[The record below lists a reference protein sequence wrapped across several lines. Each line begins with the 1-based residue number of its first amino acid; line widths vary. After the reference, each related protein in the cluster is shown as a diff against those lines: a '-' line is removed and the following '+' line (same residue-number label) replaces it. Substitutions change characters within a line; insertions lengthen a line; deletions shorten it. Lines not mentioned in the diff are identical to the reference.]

1 MVGVGVVIVMHIIL
15 GWALLNGLARK
26 VVEVVKGPIE
36 TKIIEEV
43 KPPPPPPPE
52 NLPPP
57 PKLPPPP
64 PAFMPP
70 PEVQIQNPPP
80 APAITVQTGAA
91 AAGAAGDDR
100 AAAGARAAP
109 PAPPA
114 PPARVAPQVNFNTD
128 CAKPAYP
135 PAAARAEARAWCAS
149 RSRWVSMARPPPPRS
164 PRRPGPS
171 REHKLLDRAA
181 EAAIRDTCKFK
192 PGTVDGKP
200 EPLTTFVEYVWKLRV
215 VELNPWRRAACR
227 ACAIARAVR
236 VGGIMPLKNNLR
248 ALLAAAAA
256 VPVDPAAAQRWR
268 SHRRP
273 PHPKRRAPAAA
284 APAAPHGDQ
293 GDDRQPLRP
302 RGAVEA
308 G

>member
-1 MVGVGVVIVMHIIL
+1 VNYAEQQRNPTKHMVGISVVIVMHIIL

-64 PAFMPP
+64 PAYMPP

-80 APAITVQTGAA
+80 APAITVQTVPPPPAPPVTIA
-91 AAGAAGDDR
+91 PPPAPEP
-100 AAAGARAAP
+100 AP

-114 PPARVAPQVNFNTD
+114 PSRVAPQVNFNTD
-128 CAKPAYP
+128 CTKPAYP
-135 PAAARAEARAWCAS
+135 PAAARAEVQGVVRIKVTVGIDGKATATEIAKTS
-149 RSRWVSMARPPPPRS
+149 
-164 PRRPGPS
+164 GPS

-200 EPLTTFVEYVWKLRV
+200 EPLTTFVEYDWKL
-215 VELNPWRRAACR
+215 
-227 ACAIARAVR
+227 
-236 VGGIMPLKNNLR
+236 
-248 ALLAAAAA
+248 
-256 VPVDPAAAQRWR
+256 Q
-268 SHRRP
+268 
-273 PHPKRRAPAAA
+273 
-284 APAAPHGDQ
+284 
-293 GDDRQPLRP
+293 
-302 RGAVEA
+302 
-308 G
+308 

>member
-80 APAITVQTGAA
+80 RARDHRADRAA
-91 AAGAAGDDR
+91 AASAAGDDR

-114 PPARVAPQVNFNTD
+114 PAARARPAIANFNDLRT
-128 CAKPAYP
+128 KPRRLSAGR
-135 PAAARAEARAWCAS
+135 ARAEATGLTRIKVHG
-149 RSRWVSMARPPPPRS
+149 RRRWQGRHRDRDRQDGQARRVSTSM
-164 PRRPGPS
+164 
-171 REHKLLDRAA
+171 LDRAA
-181 EAAIRDTCKFK
+181 ERRSATPANSN
-192 PGTVDGKP
+192 PGRVDGKP
-200 EPLTTFVEYVWKLRV
+200 AAADHS
-215 VELNPWRRAACR
+215 RRATS
-227 ACAIARAVR
+227 
-236 VGGIMPLKNNLR
+236 GSSSSLR
-248 ALLAAAAA
+248 AQSLRSRGIAAALRS
-256 VPVDPAAAQRWR
+256 PQRSPFVLEEPCR
-268 SHRRP
+268 
-273 PHPKRRAPAAA
+273 
-284 APAAPHGDQ
+284 
-293 GDDRQPLRP
+293 
-302 RGAVEA
+302 
-308 G
+308 

>member
-1 MVGVGVVIVMHIIL
+1 MNYAEQQRNPTKHVVGLGVVIVMHIIL

-64 PAFMPP
+64 PSFMPP

-80 APAITVQTGAA
+80 APAITVQTVPP
-91 AAGAAGDDR
+91 
-100 AAAGARAAP
+100 P
-109 PAPPA
+109 PAPPVTIA
-114 PPARVAPQVNFNTD
+114 PPHLARAGAGAS
-128 CAKPAYP
+128 CAIARGAAGQLQHRLHEATYP
-135 PAAARAEARAWCAS
+135 PAAARAEATGVVRIKVTVGIDGRATATEIAKS
-149 RSRWVSMARPPPPRS
+149 S
-164 PRRPGPS
+164 GPS

-200 EPLTTFVEYVWKLRV
+200 EPLTTFVEYDWKL
-215 VELNPWRRAACR
+215 
-227 ACAIARAVR
+227 
-236 VGGIMPLKNNLR
+236 
-248 ALLAAAAA
+248 
-256 VPVDPAAAQRWR
+256 Q
-268 SHRRP
+268 
-273 PHPKRRAPAAA
+273 
-284 APAAPHGDQ
+284 
-293 GDDRQPLRP
+293 
-302 RGAVEA
+302 
-308 G
+308 